1 MLYSMAKKLTA
12 RGVKTMLARAGV
24 DYSDLTITDDNAV
37 WTDLDGGNP
46 RTSVIISG
54 PRQARNQVW
63 QALEDRGLACAPYP
77 DRDEWTR
84 R

>member
-1 MLYSMAKKLTA
+1 MANLKLTA

-24 DYSDLTITDDNAV
+24 DYSELTITDDPAI

-46 RTSVIISG
+46 RTSVVIRG
-54 PRQARNQVW
+54 PEEARNRVW
-63 QALEDRGLACAPYP
+63 HALEDRGLACAPYT
-77 DRDEWTR
+77 DRDEWSR